1 MSLIC
6 SQDLVMSYLFATIKN
21 AVPIVINLT
30 KLWTKSDSKSLP
42 LAYVET
48 ITSIRI
54 NKHTHSPYSTLAQSK
69 LLLWGS
75 RQLRVPAPP
84 SWITVSTTVWPFSS
98 RDFRIYKKKQ
108 IHTVDGKRGFFG
120 VSNCNSWCKSWF
132 FCCVK
137 PLGCIYIWEFNPPL
151 FARLSLPQKKIRR
164 KHSEGVIWEQKMPN
178 LNSAP

>member
-1 MSLIC
+1 MRLIW

-21 AVPIVINLT
+21 AVPIVINLA

-42 LAYVET
+42 LAFVKT
-48 ITSIRI
+48 ITSIRT
-54 NKHTHSPYSTLAQSK
+54 NKHRHSPYSTLAQSK

-108 IHTVDGKRGFFG
+108 TVTVDWKHEFFV
-120 VSNCNSWCKSWF
+120 VSNHLGVYISENSNHHYLSDWAYLRKKSGGNT
-132 FCCVK
+132 VK
-137 PLGCIYIWEFNPPL
+137 EWSENKKCQIWTQHP
-151 FARLSLPQKKIRR
+151 R
-164 KHSEGVIWEQKMPN
+164 KH
-178 LNSAP
+178 LHRLL